1 MGLFRRKNKSIIEE
15 QNKAKS
21 YEGDVDFMDIARE
34 AQQLRSTNMSEEDV
48 QNWLINQLPEGRI
61 RIDDKRMWICRSCE
75 NARKFDTKED
85 YIAHR
90 MSAHGLNDKFALKQL
105 DFNDGLESVIEI
117 SYGAPRE
124 SKVKLFFSK
133 GDFATFSRNYAEK
146 IKDNFVRLT
155 IQPATR
161 ANASLISGG
170 NFDFNDSFDKG
181 YTLSVSF
188 RRADSKLLAVISQI
202 LRNEGFGCLPSKF
215 SIIAHQNTSIY
226 PTDVE
231 AAELLTKLN
240 YKIAPA
246 ILEMK

>member
-1 MGLFRRKNKSIIEE
+1 MEKLEKIRKKRLKKLGKDDDNHHLDENSHLDENESKGLLGKYGEF
-15 QNKAKS
+15 
-21 YEGDVDFMDIARE
+21 
-34 AQQLRSTNMSEEDV
+34 
-48 QNWLINQLPEGRI
+48 
-61 RIDDKRMWICRSCE
+61 
-75 NARKFDTKED
+75 
-85 YIAHR
+85 
-90 MSAHGLNDKFALKQL
+90 NDNFALKQFN
-105 DFNDGLESVIEI
+105 FNDGLESVIEI

-124 SKVKLFFSK
+124 SKVKLFFSND
-133 GDFATFSRNYAEK
+133 DFSTFSRNYTEK

-188 RRADSKLLAVISQI
+188 RREDSKLLAVISQI
-202 LRNEGFGCLPSKF
+202 LRSEGFGCLPSKF
-215 SIIAHQNTSIY
+215 SIIAHQNSLSY

-231 AAELLTKLN
+231 AVELLTKLN

-246 ILEMK
+246 ILEIK

>member
-1 MGLFRRKNKSIIEE
+1 MGLFSREFNQEKEIEKMKKKEKKEIEKLEKIRKKRLKKLGKDDGSSDLNENESKELLG
-15 QNKAKS
+15 K
-21 YEGDVDFMDIARE
+21 YGDF
-34 AQQLRSTNMSEEDV
+34 
-48 QNWLINQLPEGRI
+48 
-61 RIDDKRMWICRSCE
+61 
-75 NARKFDTKED
+75 
-85 YIAHR
+85 
-90 MSAHGLNDKFALKQL
+90 NDKFALKQ
-105 DFNDGLESVIEI
+105 FNFNNGLESVIEI

-124 SKVKLFFSK
+124 SKIKLFFSND
-133 GDFATFSRNYAEK
+133 DFTTFSRNYTEK

-161 ANASLISGG
+161 ANATLISGG

-188 RRADSKLLAVISQI
+188 RREDSKLLAVISQI

-215 SIIAHQNTSIY
+215 SIVAHQNSSVY

>member
-1 MGLFRRKNKSIIEE
+1 MGLFSKKGKRTIEE
-15 QNKAKS
+15 QNAINEEHWAKQKAGQ
-21 YEGDVDFMDIARE
+21 GD
-34 AQQLRSTNMSEEDV
+34 EE
-48 QNWLINQLPEGRI
+48 N
-61 RIDDKRMWICRSCE
+61 KE
-75 NARKFDTKED
+75 NEN
-85 YIAHR
+85 
-90 MSAHGLNDKFALKQL
+90 LNDKFALKQFN
-105 DFNDGLESVIEI
+105 FNDGLESVIEI

-124 SKVKLFFSK
+124 SKVKLFFSND
-133 GDFATFSRNYAEK
+133 DFTTFSRNYTEK

-170 NFDFNDSFDKG
+170 NFDFDDSFDKG

-188 RRADSKLLAVISQI
+188 RREDSKLLAVISQI
-202 LRNEGFGCLPSKF
+202 LRSEGFGCLPSKF
-215 SIIAHQNTSIY
+215 SIIAHQNSLIY

-231 AAELLTKLN
+231 AVELLTKLN